1 MYRCAIHYSRR
12 IGIVLS
18 IFRFGRRYSRTPC
31 RVHIAIAYIGGHM
44 PTASL
49 PHVVGYAD
57 RGGQDLFRQGVM
69 GLEYPLDVWA

>member
-1 MYRCAIHYSRR
+1 
-12 IGIVLS
+12 
-18 IFRFGRRYSRTPC
+18 
-31 RVHIAIAYIGGHM
+31 M

-69 GLEYPLDVWA
+69 GLEYPLNVWAYRTFSSPGQMNYFAHGPGVVRRAPCLTRGDAAISSGDY